1 MTATTF
7 AIDPGFR
14 VGTAQNWQ
22 LSLQQDLPQAMQMT
36 ITYLGIKGTHVPQR
50 MLPNTYPDGAVN
62 PCAACPLGFT
72 YLMSGGNSNRHSGTI
87 EVRRRQRNGFQA
99 SVLYTYAKAIDDAG
113 ISGNLIAQ
121 NWLDRRAERAL
132 SNFDQRHAA
141 QVQVQYTT
149 GMLARLGRFWDGWR
163 GTLLKEWTLLANMT
177 VGSGLPLT
185 PAILAPVPGT
195 AITSTLR
202 PDVTGVPVYDTSA
215 GGFLNPAAFVA
226 PQEGRWG
233 NAGRNTI
240 TGPGQF
246 GLNASLA
253 RTFRVNERISM
264 DLRVDATNVLNH
276 VTFPNWNTTVNSSQ
290 FGLPARANAMRT
302 ILPSLR
308 VRF

>member
-1 MTATTF
+1 
-7 AIDPGFR
+7 
-14 VGTAQNWQ
+14 
-22 LSLQQDLPQAMQMT
+22 
-36 ITYLGIKGTHVPQR
+36 
-50 MLPNTYPDGAVN
+50 
-62 PCAACPLGFT
+62 
-72 YLMSGGNSNRHSGTI
+72 
-87 EVRRRQRNGFQA
+87 
-99 SVLYTYAKAIDDAG
+99 
-113 ISGNLIAQ
+113 
-121 NWLDRRAERAL
+121 
-132 SNFDQRHAA
+132 
-141 QVQVQYTT
+141 
-149 GMLARLGRFWDGWR
+149 MLARLGSFWDGWR
-163 GTLLKEWTLLANMT
+163 GTLFKEWTLLANMT

-226 PQEGRWG
+226 PQAGQWG